1 MRTVDLTPSW
11 GEWGNLFYRFALEGN
26 RRSLETL
33 HPDMAKAFA
42 LAQAFVAIQDSL
54 TDEQRLQ
61 ASKVLELEM
70 RKQGVA

>member
-1 MRTVDLTPSW
+1 MRTADLTPTW

-26 RRSLETL
+26 RQSLETL

-42 LAQAFVAIQDSL
+42 AAAAFVAIQPSL
-54 TDEQRLQ
+54 TEEQRLQ
-61 ASKVLELEM
+61 ANGVLEAEI

>member
-11 GEWGNLFYRFALEGN
+11 GEWGNLFYRFALEGK
-26 RRSLETL
+26 RSSLEAL

-42 LAQAFVAIQDSL
+42 AAAAFVAIQGSL

-61 ASKVLELEM
+61 ANAVLEAEM